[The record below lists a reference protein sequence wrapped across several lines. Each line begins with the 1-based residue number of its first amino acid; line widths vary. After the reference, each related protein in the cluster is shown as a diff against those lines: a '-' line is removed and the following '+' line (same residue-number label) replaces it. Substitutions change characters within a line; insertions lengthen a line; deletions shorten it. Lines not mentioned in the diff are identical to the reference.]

1 MKYAQVGSVA
11 TAELN
16 TSCSIIEWIATG
28 LCKMGLVAVK
38 VICWCLIIL
47 FSLSSATVRDCH
59 LVAVMYIHSN

>member
-16 TSCSIIEWIATG
+16 ASCSIIEWIATG

-38 VICWCLIIL
+38 VIWMLL
-47 FSLSSATVRDCH
+47 AHHSLQTVQCF
-59 LVAVMYIHSN
+59 